1 MRTDLC
7 TDRNLSHRRAF
18 GTRALTAAALVLSS
32 LLLSACGGGG
42 DGGDH
47 DRLPLPTPNPN
58 PRPNTLSC
66 SSEGLAKSAQSS
78 YATVCML
85 TSSGEIVF
93 ELYTPYA
100 PVTVNN
106 FLRYVADGA
115 YSNTLF
121 HRVDRDFVIQG
132 GAYTSGMVERFPAYA
147 PIVSESNNGLANLP
161 GTLAMARRG
170 DPNSATNQFF
180 INVVDNPGLDYK
192 NAAQP
197 GYTVFGRVIS
207 GMATVQAIN
216 AVPTYRYSD
225 TDLRPQQEV
234 LIYWVQ
240 RLK

>member
-1 MRTDLC
+1 MRPTFL
-7 TDRNLSHRRAF
+7 RA
-18 GTRALTAAALVLSS
+18 AAAAALAVFLT
-32 LLLSACGGGG
+32 ACGGGAAYDEG
-42 DGGDH
+42 H
-47 DRLPLPTPNPN
+47 PPYPPAPVANPN

-66 SSEGLAKSAQSS
+66 SVEGLAKSAQSAYS
-78 YATVCML
+78 TVCML

-132 GAYTSGMVERFPAYA
+132 GGYTSGMVERRPTYG
-147 PIVSESNNGLANLP
+147 PIVSEANNGLANLP
-161 GTLAMARRG
+161 GTLAMARRS

-180 INVVDNPGLDYK
+180 INVRDNPGLDYAPATSTAPAK
-192 NAAQP
+192 P

-207 GMATVQAIN
+207 GMATVEAIN
-216 AVPTYRYSD
+216 AVPTYRYGD
-225 TDLRPQQEV
+225 TDIQPQQEV